1 MTTPSRRLPRGSL
14 YFDPAGAL
22 VDAMRSVA
30 WGEGETVRRFE
41 REFANALDAP
51 EAVALP
57 HARVALRELLAVL
70 SLPVGSEVLMTPVTI
85 PDIVSVVILAGL
97 TPVFVDLAPFT
108 CNIDCDD
115 LARKITARSRLV
127 LVTHLSGIPSEME
140 RVMEL
145 AGRHGL
151 EVLEDCSQVPATRH
165 DGLALGLHGRAGF
178 MSLTPLKP
186 VSTLHG
192 GMTVTRDPALAR
204 ELRHRIA
211 ASPPPLPPK
220 TLARLLARDTTL
232 HLATHP
238 AVFPRVTFHAV
249 RALESL
255 RPEVVTEFQRG
266 NLFNDPARRR
276 RVRRIERLPAWM
288 DARFSDAQA
297 AMGLRGLRSLA
308 RDNRLRRERALRLL
322 GLLRDAGV
330 PGLPR
335 IVVDEAECTFWRFP
349 LWVGAP
355 SEVAPLRRKL
365 LAHGVDTSPT
375 NLECCSREE
384 AFAPWSADTPEAR
397 RYVDAMIFLPMHSA
411 LREADVDHIARAVI
425 DALHTQVSAAA
436 GAVESTRR

>member
-1 MTTPSRRLPRGSL
+1 
-14 YFDPAGAL
+14 
-22 VDAMRSVA
+22 
-30 WGEGETVRRFE
+30 
-41 REFANALDAP
+41 
-51 EAVALP
+51 
-57 HARVALRELLAVL
+57 
-70 SLPVGSEVLMTPVTI
+70 
-85 PDIVSVVILAGL
+85 
-97 TPVFVDLAPFT
+97 
-108 CNIDCDD
+108 
-115 LARKITARSRLV
+115 
-127 LVTHLSGIPSEME
+127 
-140 RVMEL
+140 
-145 AGRHGL
+145 
-151 EVLEDCSQVPATRH
+151 
-165 DGLALGLHGRAGF
+165 
-178 MSLTPLKP
+178 
-186 VSTLHG
+186 
-192 GMTVTRDPALAR
+192 
-204 ELRHRIA
+204 
-211 ASPPPLPPK
+211 
-220 TLARLLARDTTL
+220 
-232 HLATHP
+232 
-238 AVFPRVTFHAV
+238 
-249 RALESL
+249 
-255 RPEVVTEFQRG
+255 
-266 NLFNDPARRR
+266 
-276 RVRRIERLPAWM
+276 M

-375 NLECCSREE
+375 NLECCSRED

>member
-1 MTTPSRRLPRGSL
+1 
-14 YFDPAGAL
+14 
-22 VDAMRSVA
+22 
-30 WGEGETVRRFE
+30 
-41 REFANALDAP
+41 
-51 EAVALP
+51 
-57 HARVALRELLAVL
+57 
-70 SLPVGSEVLMTPVTI
+70 MTPVTI

-108 CNIDCDD
+108 CDVDCDD

-127 LVTHLSGIPSEME
+127 LVTHLCGIPSEME

-145 AGRHGL
+145 ARRHGL
-151 EVLEDCSQVPATRH
+151 EVLEDCSQVPGTRH
-165 DGLALGLHGRAGF
+165 GGLALGLHGRAGF

-192 GMTVTRDPALAR
+192 GMTVTRDVALAR
-204 ELRHRIA
+204 ELRRRVA
-211 ASPPPLPPK
+211 ASPPSLPPK
-220 TLARLLARDTTL
+220 TLARLLARDATL

-297 AMGLRGLRSLA
+297 AMGLRGVRSLDG
-308 RDNRLRRERALRLL
+308 DNHLRRARALRLL
-322 GLLRDAGV
+322 GLLQSAGV

-335 IVVDEAECTFWRFP
+335 LVVDASECTFWRFP

-365 LAHGVDTSPT
+365 LAQGVDTSPT
-375 NLECCSREE
+375 NLECCSRED

-411 LREADVDHIARAVI
+411 LSEADVDHVARAVI
-425 DALHTQVSAAA
+425 DAVRA
-436 GAVESTRR
+436 